1 MVRTLRE
8 AQQMIT
14 QRRPNG
20 RQAFGLVWALL
31 VIDVHVQAQPGSIA
45 AAYHPQWIGTGN
57 GQFLLVNAGW
67 MQPGWRFWCQTLP
80 VCPGQTY
87 TISFRAMS
95 LAATNPP
102 TLAWFVNNNWTGD
115 DLIPPS
121 AQATWQTLSTSWTA
135 PVGVTS
141 ADFCVQVSSGW
152 GVGNDFGIDDIVIS
166 SNVVLTDAAQVTV
179 TPLPAFDLGPN
190 AQLCTGQNL
199 VLDAAVPGATYL
211 WQDGSTDPDYVVS
224 GPGNYNVAVTANGCT
239 ASDAITVNYNAVPAV
254 NLGPDQ
260 TLCTGQVLNLN
271 VFQPGATYKWQNGSN
286 APSYTVTGPGTYS
299 VTVWS
304 NGCAGGDAID
314 VAYNP
319 MPVVNIGPDQT
330 LCAGDQV
337 LLDATTAGATYL
349 WQDGSTG
356 ATYNVSSAGS
366 YDVDVTV
373 NGCTANDAVTLNYN
387 PLPVAA
393 LGPDQTLC
401 AGQTLNLNV
410 AQPGATYLW
419 QDGSTNASFTVNS
432 AGTYSVDVLLNG
444 CSVSDAINV
453 AYNLLPVA
461 ALGPDQTLCAGQTL
475 NLNVAQPGA
484 TYLWQDGSTNASFTV
499 SSAGT
504 YSVDVLL
511 IGCSASDAINV
522 AYNPLPVAALGP
534 DQTLCAGQTLNL
546 NVAQPGATY
555 LWQDGS
561 TNASFT
567 VNSAGTYSVDVLL
580 NACSVSDAINVA
592 YNPLPVAALGPDQT
606 LCAGQTLNLNVAQPG
621 ATYLWQDG
629 STNAS
634 FTVSSAG
641 TYSVD
646 VLLNGCSASDAINV
660 AYNPSP
666 VAALGPDQ
674 TLCAGQTLNL
684 NVAQPGATY
693 LWQDGSTN
701 ASFTVNSAGTYS
713 VDVLLNGCSA
723 SDAINVAY
731 TPVLVVDLGP
741 DQTLC
746 DGDQIIL
753 DASTPGGGYVWQDGS
768 TNATFTVSTSGTYS
782 VDVTASNC
790 AASDAITVTFN
801 PVPVVDLG
809 PDQTVCPGTNVTL
822 DATLAGATYLW
833 QDGSTGATLTS
844 DQPGNYSVQVTA
856 GGCSA
861 SDAVTIAQFNLQTV
875 DLGPDQ
881 TICQGTSTSLS
892 LNVAGA
898 TYLWNTGAASNA
910 INAGTAG
917 TYWVEATLNGCS
929 VRDSLSLLVT
939 PLPVVDLGLDPSVC
953 PGDLATL
960 NATQAGA
967 TYLWSTGDTSP
978 TIDAGPGNYS
988 VTVTVNGCSGTDAV
1002 VVDSNPAPQLSLGN
1016 DTTLCPGEQ
1025 LIVDATQAGA
1035 SYVWQDGSTGSTI
1048 TVTSAGI
1055 YSIDLTDAN
1064 GCMATDDIAVAYAN
1078 ASSIDLGND
1087 TTLCAG
1093 AQLILDAT
1101 LPGATYLWSTG
1112 EQTASITVSS

>member
-31 VIDVHVQAQPGSIA
+31 VIDVHVQAQPCSITIDNDTTICQGQTVTLHGPPGFPNYLWSNGAVTQNTTVGTSGNYTCQVTYPTGNLVTNGNFSSGNTGFSTQFNYNNTLTTDGNYWIGSNA

-271 VFQPGATYKWQNGSN
+271 VFQPGATYIWQNGSN

-444 CSVSDAINV
+444 
-453 AYNLLPVA
+453 
-461 ALGPDQTLCAGQTL
+461 
-475 NLNVAQPGA
+475 
-484 TYLWQDGSTNASFTV
+484 
-499 SSAGT
+499 
-504 YSVDVLL
+504 
-511 IGCSASDAINV
+511 
-522 AYNPLPVAALGP
+522 
-534 DQTLCAGQTLNL
+534 
-546 NVAQPGATY
+546 
-555 LWQDGS
+555 
-561 TNASFT
+561 
-567 VNSAGTYSVDVLL
+567 
-580 NACSVSDAINVA
+580 CSVSDAINVA

-898 TYLWNTGAASNA
+898 TYLWNTGATSNA

-1002 VVDSNPAPQLSLGN
+1002 VVDSNPAPQVSLGN

-1112 EQTASITVSS
+1112 EQTASITVSSA

>member
-522 AYNPLPVAALGP
+522 AYNP
-534 DQTLCAGQTLNL
+534 
-546 NVAQPGATY
+546 
-555 LWQDGS
+555 
-561 TNASFT
+561 
-567 VNSAGTYSVDVLL
+567 
-580 NACSVSDAINVA
+580 
-592 YNPLPVAALGPDQT
+592 
-606 LCAGQTLNLNVAQPG
+606 
-621 ATYLWQDG
+621 
-629 STNAS
+629 
-634 FTVSSAG
+634 
-641 TYSVD
+641 
-646 VLLNGCSASDAINV
+646 
-660 AYNPSP
+660 SP

-746 DGDQIIL
+746 DGHQIIL